1 MEYIIVTGVFRKEGR
16 RWLAECPELGT
27 ATFGRSLSEADARLK
42 EAINLHLDTLED
54 VGETQRFFDENGITV
69 HTEVSEAATVAI
81 EAPIE
86 PDTFVRPLQKAL
98 HRLEPA
104 LTS

>member
-27 ATFGRSLSEADARLK
+27 ATFGRSLSEADSRLK
-42 EAINLHLDTLED
+42 EEIKLHLDTLEE

-69 HTEVSEAATVAI
+69 QTEGPETATVCI
-81 EAPIE
+81 EAPFE
-86 PDTFVRPLQKAL
+86 PDTFVRPLQTPL

-104 LTS
+104 LIA